1 MNFNTGT
8 NVPKNDEQI
17 LINCFYYSFYI
28 KRSELEKYKIK
39 PCNYNNNTNNLNFII
54 NIDETIE
61 TNETNE
67 TNKNYFFNFS
77 NVLDKYKVLEKLIL
91 TKTSSILYIF
101 KNYILKQNFV
111 K

>member
-39 PCNYNNNTNNLNFII
+39 KHIKPCNYNNTNNLNFII

-67 TNKNYFFNFS
+67 TNKTN
-77 NVLDKYKVLEKLIL
+77 L
-91 TKTSSILYIF
+91 TSLFTL
-101 KNYILKQNFV
+101 NL
-111 K
+111 